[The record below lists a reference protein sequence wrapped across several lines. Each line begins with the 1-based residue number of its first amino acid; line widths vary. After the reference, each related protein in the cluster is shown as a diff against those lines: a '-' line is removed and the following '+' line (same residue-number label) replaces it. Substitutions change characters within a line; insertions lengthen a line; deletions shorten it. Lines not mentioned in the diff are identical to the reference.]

1 MPATVA
7 PIEFLA
13 TRRSASPRMLRP
25 PAPGRAELERI
36 LTLASRTPDHGR
48 LVPWRFVVLTGDGL
62 AALSEAVGRAFAAE
76 HPEADAARVAAS
88 RERFDLSPMVVTAV
102 CRARADHPANPKIPE
117 FDQTLAVGAACMNL
131 LHACHAHGYGAVWL
145 TGWASEHP
153 SVRAHLGLTGAERI
167 AGFVHVG
174 TESER
179 RDDRERPDVAV
190 ITEWRC

>member
-13 TRRSASPRMLRP
+13 ARRSASPRMLRP
-25 PAPGRAELERI
+25 PAPDRAGLKGI

-48 LVPWRFVVLTGDGL
+48 LVPWRFVVLSGDGL
-62 AALSEAVGRAFAAE
+62 GALSEAVGRAFAADN
-76 HPEADAARVAAS
+76 PGADPARVAAS
-88 RERFDLSPMVVTAV
+88 RERFDLAPMVVTVV
-102 CRARADHPANPKIPE
+102 CRARAAHPANPKIPE

-153 SVRAHLGLTGAERI
+153 AVRVHLGLTDAERI
-167 AGFVHVG
+167 AGFVHLG
-174 TESER
+174 TETEP
-179 RDDRERPDVAV
+179 RDDRERPDVAE